1 MRKQSLKRLMLVY
14 AVGYLGL
21 VLAAGAVGGAG
32 MYWLRDA
39 SKESLRINTIVN
51 EVQDMRGNL
60 YRQVKEVFD
69 GAFLND
75 PHAIQQYQQY
85 ERRIAQ
91 HFARI
96 KAANLNPSERDAIH
110 RLEAAYRTVKE
121 QSDGILE
128 SRSTMSLRQR
138 QTIFDAELEGAGL
151 GEYEDAFRAIERVL
165 LLQQSE
171 QQERLGTLTRLA
183 PLLFIVPVVLALAL
197 LILSRLFLLTQVVEP
212 LANLESATRKIASG
226 ELAHRV
232 PEAGAEE
239 LHRLAQAVNR
249 MALDLEES
257 RASLVRAEKQATL
270 GALLPVVAH
279 NIRNPLASIRAT
291 AQVMSEPP
299 ISEDLRDALTGII
312 ATSDKL
318 DRWTQSLLNYL
329 HPLAPQRAPCKL
341 SALVDNVLDML
352 KPTLAQKHLSLDR
365 EGWDQDVEIHADP
378 HLIEQALQGLLSNAI
393 EASPHEGALTLR
405 VNRTPDAALLSI
417 RDDGVGIPFC
427 PTAKDLAPG
436 PSTKRFGTGLGIPFA
451 MKVCDVHGG
460 TIAFENLS
468 PRGTEVRIT
477 LPRS

>member
-1 MRKQSLKRLMLVY
+1 MRKQSLKRLLLAY
-14 AVGYLGL
+14 AVGYLAL
-21 VLAAGAVGGAG
+21 VLAAGAAGGVG
-32 MYWLRDA
+32 MYFLREA
-39 SKESLRINTIVN
+39 SKESTRINTIVN

-75 PHAIQQYQQY
+75 PYATEQYQQY
-85 ERRIAQ
+85 ERRIVQ

-96 KAANLNPSERDAIH
+96 KGAPLNARERDAIN
-110 RLEAAYRTVKE
+110 RLEAAYRSVKE
-121 QSDGILE
+121 QADGILE

-138 QTIFDAELEGAGL
+138 QKIFDAELEGSGL

-183 PLLFIVPVVLALAL
+183 PLLFVVPVALALAL
-197 LILSRLFLLTQVVEP
+197 LVLSRVFLSRQVVAP
-212 LANLESATRKIASG
+212 LSDLESATRKIASG

-239 LHRLAQAVNR
+239 LQRLAQAVNR

-291 AQVMSEPP
+291 AQIMSAPP
-299 ISEDLRDALTGII
+299 ISHDLRDGLSGII
-312 ATSDKL
+312 STADKL

-352 KPTLAQKHLSLDR
+352 KPKLAGKQLTLDR
-365 EGWDQDVEIHADP
+365 MGWEEDVEINADP

-393 EASPHEGALTLR
+393 EASPVDGSLTLR
-405 VNRTPDAALLSI
+405 VEGHADFALLSI
-417 RDDGVGIPFC
+417 RDEGAGIPFS

-460 TIAFENLS
+460 SIAFDNLL

-477 LPRS
+477 LPRF